1 MYVEGFLYVKSATDD
16 TTDLEMPFLGFY
28 GDWSQAPAFDSADE
42 DEASLYPL
50 SIFTNNAAIGTN
62 PYIRTGASGDE
73 YNAFSYANPLAEIDV
88 GLLRNLKKIN
98 FQVKDKVT
106 NEVYFDLTGEYRAKS
121 YYNSGYGQIIPLYV
135 LAEEGEVWNGLDKND
150 NKLPDGTT
158 VTYTASAWLDDGDD
172 VMDDSFSFDVTLDDN
187 APVVENEATLQQDL
201 KIENGKVLLPLKLN
215 DNQHIAALIFVNND
229 GIIMGK
235 YEVKNEPGKTFTQ
248 DYDITGFGPDFT
260 IVVADY
266 ACNETEIDV
275 SLDLGAMAD
284 QKPAMQKLSSDRLY
298 GCETFD
304 RAAVEGGW
312 FSANKADMSDYR
324 NETFDS
330 SNRYYSAEY
339 VNGYLV
345 AQRATDGAVVLV
357 TPYNTYWG
365 SQTLVTQSDKVG
377 DSGFKVLYDM
387 ALDYSDKGKS
397 DSDTVSNHLYAVG
410 WNYEGD
416 RDGDGKDDGSNALFQ
431 ISFYSNGYISLE
443 KIATSPAPTV
453 RS

>member
-1 MYVEGFLYVKSATDD
+1 M
-16 TTDLEMPFLGFY
+16 
-28 GDWSQAPAFDSADE
+28 
-42 DEASLYPL
+42 
-50 SIFTNNAAIGTN
+50 
-62 PYIRTGASGDE
+62 
-73 YNAFSYANPLAEIDV
+73 
-88 GLLRNLKKIN
+88 
-98 FQVKDKVT
+98 
-106 NEVYFDLTGEYRAKS
+106 AKS

-172 VMDDSFSFDVTLDDN
+172 VMDDSFSFDVTLDDK

-248 DYDITGFGPDFT
+248 DYDITGFGLDFT

-345 AQRATDGAVVLV
+345 AQRATDGAVEAV
-357 TPYNTYWG
+357 
-365 SQTLVTQSDKVG
+365 SIDKDTMEPKLTIVG
-377 DSGFKVLYDM
+377 DEGQKPVGICGSGIIDVIAELYRT
-387 ALDYSDKGKS
+387 SIISSKGKF
-397 DSDTVSNHLYAVG
+397 V
-410 WNYEGD
+410 
-416 RDGDGKDDGSNALFQ
+416 RDGGRVAHDEHGMGRYILARPDESETGREISITEVDIDSFIRAKGAIFSAINIMLSSLDMDVSVLEHVYVAGGIGSGINMENAVRIGMLPDIDRELFT
-431 ISFYSNGYISLE
+431 YLGNTSL
-443 KIATSPAPTV
+443 AGAYAMV
-453 RS
+453 RSENANQKVDEIASNMTYMELSTNPRYMDEFVAACFLPHTNRELFPSSVQE

>member
-1 MYVEGFLYVKSATDD
+1 M
-16 TTDLEMPFLGFY
+16 
-28 GDWSQAPAFDSADE
+28 
-42 DEASLYPL
+42 
-50 SIFTNNAAIGTN
+50 
-62 PYIRTGASGDE
+62 
-73 YNAFSYANPLAEIDV
+73 
-88 GLLRNLKKIN
+88 
-98 FQVKDKVT
+98 
-106 NEVYFDLTGEYRAKS
+106 
-121 YYNSGYGQIIPLYV
+121 
-135 LAEEGEVWNGLDKND
+135 
-150 NKLPDGTT
+150 
-158 VTYTASAWLDDGDD
+158 
-172 VMDDSFSFDVTLDDN
+172 
-187 APVVENEATLQQDL
+187 TLQQDL

-365 SQTLVTQSDKVG
+365 SQTLVTQSGKVG

-397 DSDTVSNHLYAVG
+397 DWDTVSNHLYAVG

-431 ISFYSNGYISLE
+431 ISFYSNGYISSSPWAMITTPTRCTGMHTARRLQ
-443 KIATSPAPTV
+443 ATPT
-453 RS
+453 SMSA